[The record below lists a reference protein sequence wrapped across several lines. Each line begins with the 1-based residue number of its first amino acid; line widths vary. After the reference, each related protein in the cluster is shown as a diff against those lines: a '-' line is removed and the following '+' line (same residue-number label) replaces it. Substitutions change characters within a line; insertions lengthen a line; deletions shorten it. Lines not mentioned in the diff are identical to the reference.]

1 MTINKLPTT
10 NSQSPV
16 AIRESLV
23 ANLQSPIAIKAEN
36 ICKMYRL
43 QKQRTFK
50 EFLPALIGRKETV
63 IKFNAL
69 NHINIEIK
77 KGESLG
83 ILGRNGSGKSTLL
96 KIIAG
101 VTKPS
106 DGRITVNGR
115 IAPLIELGAGFHPE
129 LTGRENVY
137 LNGSILGIRKKQMD
151 KLYDQIVAFSEL
163 AEFMDQPV
171 KYYSSGMYT
180 RLAFSVA
187 VAETPDILLVDEI
200 LAVGDA
206 NFQKKCLARMEEFR
220 KSGSTMV
227 MVSHGP
233 EQLEKYCDKGLLL
246 DQGNQVFYGSIKE
259 AVE

>member
-1 MTINKLPTT
+1 MSN
-10 NSQSPV
+10 N
-16 AIRESLV
+16 
-23 ANLQSPIAIKAEN
+23 IAIKVEN
-36 ICKMYRL
+36 LSKMYRL

-50 EFLPALIGRKETV
+50 EFLPALIGRQETV

-69 NHINIEIK
+69 SHLSFELK

-101 VTKPS
+101 VTKPT

-151 KLYDQIVAFSEL
+151 KLYPEIVEFSEL
-163 AEFMDQPV
+163 REFMDQPI

-187 VAETPDILLVDEI
+187 VSETPDILLVDEI
-200 LAVGDA
+200 LAVGDKK
-206 NFQKKCLARMEEFR
+206 FQQKCLTRMEEFR

-233 EQLEKYCDKGLLL
+233 EQLEKYCDKGLVL
-246 DQGNQVFYGSIKE
+246 DKGTPLFFGDISE
-259 AVE
+259 ATKTYTELF

>member
-1 MTINKLPTT
+1 MYNH
-10 NSQSPV
+10 
-16 AIRESLV
+16 
-23 ANLQSPIAIKAEN
+23 IAIKAEN
-36 ICKMYRL
+36 ISKIYRL
-43 QKQRTFK
+43 QKHRTFK
-50 EFLPALIGRKETV
+50 EFIPALLGRQETL

-69 NHINIEIK
+69 SHINIEIK

-151 KLYDQIVAFSEL
+151 RLYDEIVSFSEL
-163 AEFMDQPV
+163 KEFMDQPI

-200 LAVGDA
+200 LAVGDIK
-206 NFQKKCLARMEEFR
+206 FQQKCLKRMEEFR
-220 KSGSTMV
+220 RSGSTMV

-246 DQGNQVFYGSIKE
+246 NEGKQLFFGDIKE
-259 AVE
+259 TTKKYAELY

>member
-1 MTINKLPTT
+1 MSNT
-10 NSQSPV
+10 
-16 AIRESLV
+16 
-23 ANLQSPIAIKAEN
+23 IAIKAEN
-36 ICKMYRL
+36 ICKKYRL
-43 QKQRTFK
+43 QKHKTFK
-50 EFLPALIGRKETV
+50 EFIPALLGRQET
-63 IKFNAL
+63 IIQFNAL

-129 LTGRENVY
+129 LTGRENVF
-137 LNGSILGIRKKQMD
+137 LNGSILGIRKRQMD
-151 KLYDQIVAFSEL
+151 KLYDEIVAFSEL
-163 AEFMDQPV
+163 SDFMDQPI

-200 LAVGDA
+200 LAVGDVK
-206 NFQKKCLARMEEFR
+206 FQQKCLARMEEFR

-246 DQGNQVFYGSIKE
+246 DKGNQLYYGPIKE
-259 AVE
+259 AVEKYREMV